1 MDRYARIVLG
11 YHGCE
16 PDFAEALLSGER
28 SLDEWEPSRN
38 PYD

>member
-1 MDRYARIVLG
+1 MDRFARIVLG

-16 PDFAEALLSGER
+16 PAFADRLIGGEV
-28 SLDEWEPSRN
+28 SVDQWEPGRN